1 MRSKLLFAMAMFGC
15 LATTQ
20 ARLFACD
27 CISPATP
34 CVSAQNAQAVFVGKV
49 AEIVVV
55 NLERG
60 QSSPPAS
67 RRISFLVTE
76 TFRGAVKDA
85 VAVYTGSGGGD
96 CGYDFRKGKSY
107 LVYAHQVSSGELVTG
122 ICARTREATKGAEG
136 ELKELRALAQEPRTC
151 RQA

>member
-1 MRSKLLFAMAMFGC
+1 MTHRLLFAIAMLGC

-49 AEIVVV
+49 VEIVVV

-67 RRISFLVTE
+67 RRVSFSVTE
-76 TFRGAVKDA
+76 TFRGSAKDA

-96 CGYDFRKGKSY
+96 CGYDFKKGKSY
-107 LVYAHQVSSGELVTG
+107 LVYAHQAISGELVTS
-122 ICARTREATKGAEG
+122 ICARTREATRGAEG
-136 ELKELRALAQEPRTC
+136 ELKELRALAHDPRKC
-151 RQA
+151 RPS